1 MSVSVTLE
9 SVSTLKPLVS
19 EPLLDEEP
27 LVMSWR
33 SKLGLE
39 PIYTEPVQCKL
50 HQGFTFPIEYL
61 DASEIHAVD
70 NSVAA
75 DLEFS
80 WVDGSSTVVGGGS
93 SNKNM
98 THHLCESFIHGGA
111 SASEKVASNPFAET
125 VSQEMARLYTSNID
139 FLQQTQEVVESTTDL
154 KHHPLNCNRFREIW
168 NDIKEDAAFLEKHS
182 FMEWKA
188 LEELNRSRTFLQI
201 YSIMNILSPL
211 FSIVLPIVIL
221 IFPFVLLKIKGLE
234 VTFQQYIE
242 TLKEIAKSHFIGKAL
257 SIQHFS
263 METMLYFLFIFGVY
277 ALQMYQNVNACF
289 RYYHSVRRMN
299 ENLCDLYGYLDAS
312 IDNMH
317 QFVTKNRSK
326 PLYKSFCDDVWAHQ
340 LTLMELK
347 DRIGGNLTRFCL
359 NPRKLLDLG
368 KMLEIY
374 YVLYSNI
381 EYEEALRYSVGFEG
395 YVSTIRGVYQ
405 NYSSGI
411 LGKCSFSTELDDV
424 TTDADSDQSDD
435 DDFDTPKYS
444 VFRGQYY
451 PPHLA
456 ESSRVPNDMSLAKN
470 RIITGVNASGKT
482 TTLKTTAINILVSQQ
497 YGFGFYERAT
507 VVPVHHIHSY
517 LNIPDTSGRD
527 SLFQAESRRCKHIL
541 DKIRTSA
548 PDSRHFCLFDELYSG
563 TNPKEATKSAVSL
576 LKFLAARPNVRFVL
590 TTHYVDV
597 CKSLEE
603 NKRIENWKM
612 NVEVNETTGRI
623 DKYTYQMS
631 RGISVLEG
639 GIEILK
645 NMDYPDEIL
654 KDMESKSDSE

>member
-1 MSVSVTLE
+1 
-9 SVSTLKPLVS
+9 
-19 EPLLDEEP
+19 
-27 LVMSWR
+27 
-33 SKLGLE
+33 
-39 PIYTEPVQCKL
+39 
-50 HQGFTFPIEYL
+50 
-61 DASEIHAVD
+61 
-70 NSVAA
+70 
-75 DLEFS
+75 
-80 WVDGSSTVVGGGS
+80 
-93 SNKNM
+93 
-98 THHLCESFIHGGA
+98 
-111 SASEKVASNPFAET
+111 
-125 VSQEMARLYTSNID
+125 MAKLYTSNVD
-139 FLQQTQEVVESTTDL
+139 FLQQTQEVVESTDDI
-154 KHHPLNCNRFREIW
+154 KHRPVNCDRFREIW
-168 NDIKEDAAFLEKHS
+168 NDIKEDTSFLEKHS
-182 FMEWKA
+182 FMEWKV
-188 LEELNRSRTFLQI
+188 LEDLNRSRTFLQM
-201 YSIMNILSPL
+201 YSIMNILSPI
-211 FSIVLPIVIL
+211 FSIVMPIVIL
-221 IFPFVLLKIKGLE
+221 IFPFVILKIKGIE
-234 VTFQQYIE
+234 VSFQQYIE

-263 METMLYFLFIFGVY
+263 IETVLYFLFIFGVY
-277 ALQMYQNVNACF
+277 ALQMYQNVNSCF

-312 IDNMH
+312 VDNMH
-317 QFVTKNRSK
+317 QFVMKNRQK
-326 PLYKSFCDDVWAHQ
+326 PLYKSFCEDVWAHQ
-340 LTLMELK
+340 LTLMELR

-395 YVSTIRGVYQ
+395 YVGTIRGIYE
-405 NYSSGI
+405 NYKTGI
-411 LGKCSFSTELDDV
+411 LGKCGFSTELDDMDNV
-424 TTDADSDQSDD
+424 TTDDEEDADSD
-435 DDFDTPKYS
+435 DDFDAPKYS

-451 PPHLA
+451 PPHLS
-456 ESSRVPNDMSLAKN
+456 ESSRVPNDMSLLKN

-497 YGFGFYERAT
+497 YGFGFYDRAT

-527 SLFQAESRRCKHIL
+527 SLFQAESRRCKDIL

-563 TNPKEATKSAVSL
+563 TNPKEATKSATSL

-597 CKSLEE
+597 CKSLES

-612 NVEVNETTGRI
+612 DVEVNATTGRI
-623 DKYTYQMS
+623 DNYTYKMS
-631 RGISVLEG
+631 RGISILEG

-654 KDMESKSDSE
+654 KDMEEIKTK